1 MAATSADQ
9 DHHLKDPMTSGTHET
24 SPTPQGHGRAQ
35 TAQERPQRQAGAW
48 VETLRRSDVSR
59 LWTEL
64 QRLVVNHPLVRAS
77 YSAGLLVEEG
87 DRGSAYLDLTQEL
100 FVTLLSKSRF
110 QHYLDTEMTD
120 SEIECEVSQIELTNL
135 LTAELRKRHPESY
148 RLARRISTIIQS
160 SANFR
165 RFDPAGS
172 NGASHR
178 RLATQLYG
186 LSVWPVGKSTR
197 EMNELERRARLIP
210 VRRRDTRMV
219 GCAGDTQVIIGN
231 SDLEDLIVSVL
242 EACDSPVD
250 VRTLRGLVMSR
261 LPVMDIYLVPLVREG
276 GGDESRAFEPVDGRE
291 NPEQGLLRRETES
304 GHHVQV
310 ERLLE
315 GLSANVRGKARQYE
329 RMVAVLWYSY
339 LSPKRYTQLEVA
351 AMLGVSDS
359 LVSEY
364 RRRIERELR
373 ALSLADIAEA
383 RDFEVLLREHVSRL
397 MGGSPAAGS
406 NPSQTTSER
415 EADICDPVR

>member
-1 MAATSADQ
+1 MSTSTYTYPARV
-9 DHHLKDPMTSGTHET
+9 
-24 SPTPQGHGRAQ
+24 GH
-35 TAQERPQRQAGAW
+35 W
-48 VETLRRSDVSR
+48 VEALCCSDVSR

-110 QHYLDTEMTD
+110 QHYLDSEMTD
-120 SEIECEVSQIELTNL
+120 AEIECEVSQIELTNL

-165 RFDPAGS
+165 RFDATGS
-172 NGASHR
+172 NGVPPR

-186 LSVWPVGKSTR
+186 LSVWPFGKATR
-197 EMNELERRARLIP
+197 EMSSLEQRVQLIP

-219 GCAGDTQVIIGN
+219 GCTGDAQIIIGN

-242 EACDSPVD
+242 EACDSPVS
-250 VRTLRGLVMSR
+250 VRTLRSLVMSR
-261 LPVMDIYLVPLVREG
+261 LPVMDIYLVPIGDDDGEEG
-276 GGDESRAFEPVDGRE
+276 RAFEPVDGRE

-304 GHHVQV
+304 GCHGQV
-310 ERLLE
+310 DRFME
-315 GLSANVRGKARQYE
+315 GLSANVRGKAKQYD
-329 RMVAVLWYSY
+329 RMVAILWYCY
-339 LSPKRYTQLEVA
+339 LSPKRYTQLAVA

-359 LVSEY
+359 LISEY
-364 RRRIERELR
+364 RRRIEQQLR

-383 RDFEVLLREHVSRL
+383 RVFEGALREHVSHL
-397 MGGSPAAGS
+397 LDCSSPS
-406 NPSQTTSER
+406 TTLNPLQTV
-415 EADICDPVR
+415 A

>member
-9 DHHLKDPMTSGTHET
+9 DHHLKDSMTSGTQET
-24 SPTPQGHGRAQ
+24 SPTQHGHGRAQ
-35 TAQERPQRQAGAW
+35 TQERAPRHAGAW

-110 QHYLDTEMTD
+110 QHYLDSEMTD
-120 SEIECEVSQIELTNL
+120 AEIECEVSQIELTNL

-165 RFDPAGS
+165 RVDSGAGEDEP
-172 NGASHR
+172 HR
-178 RLATQLYG
+178 RLVDRVYG
-186 LSVWPVGKSTR
+186 LR
-197 EMNELERRARLIP
+197 EWRTDKQRRAQAELEERAHMIP
-210 VRRRDTRMV
+210 VRQRDTRMV
-219 GCAGDTQVIIGN
+219 GCTGDAQIIISN

-250 VRTLRGLVMSR
+250 VRSLRGFVISR
-261 LPVMDIYLVPLVREG
+261 LPVMDIYLVPIGRDD
-276 GGDESRAFEPVDGRE
+276 GDGESRAFEPVDECE

-304 GHHVQV
+304 LCHFQV
-310 ERLLE
+310 ERFME
-315 GLSANVRGKARQYE
+315 GLSANVRGKDRQYD
-329 RMVAVLWYSY
+329 RMVAILWYCY
-339 LSPKRYTQLEVA
+339 LSPKRYTQLAVA
-351 AMLGVSDS
+351 AKLGVSDS
-359 LVSEY
+359 LVLEY
-364 RRRIERELR
+364 RRRIEQELR
-373 ALSLADIAEA
+373 ALSLTEIAEA
-383 RDFEVLLREHVSRL
+383 RVFEEALREHVSHL
-397 MGGSPAAGS
+397 LECPSPSTNS
-406 NPSQTTSER
+406 NLLQTV
-415 EADICDPVR
+415 A

>member
-1 MAATSADQ
+1 MTRATE
-9 DHHLKDPMTSGTHET
+9 ET

-35 TAQERPQRQAGAW
+35 AHEARARHAGAW

-110 QHYLDTEMTD
+110 QHYLDSEMTD
-120 SEIECEVSQIELTNL
+120 AEIECEVSQIELTNL

-165 RFDPAGS
+165 RFDAAGS

-186 LSVWPVGKSTR
+186 LSVWPVGKATR
-197 EMNELERRARLIP
+197 EMNGLEQRVRLIP

-219 GCAGDTQVIIGN
+219 GCTGDAQIIISN

-242 EACDSPVD
+242 EACDSPID
-250 VRTLRGLVMSR
+250 VRTLRNLVMSR
-261 LPVMDIYLVPLVREG
+261 LPVVDIYLVPLGRADG
-276 GGDESRAFEPVDGRE
+276 DDESRAFEPVDGRE
-291 NPEQGLLRRETES
+291 NPEQRLLRRETES
-304 GHHVQV
+304 GCHAQV
-310 ERLLE
+310 DRFMES
-315 GLSANVRGKARQYE
+315 LSASVRGKARQYD
-329 RMVAVLWYSY
+329 RMVAILWYCY
-339 LSPKRYTQLEVA
+339 LSPKRHTQLAVA

-364 RRRIERELR
+364 RHRIERELR
-373 ALSLADIAEA
+373 ALRLAGVADA
-383 RDFEVLLREHVSRL
+383 RDFEAALSEHVSRL
-397 MGGSPAAGS
+397 LRRSSPVSS
-406 NPSQTTSER
+406 NPSQTAPER
-415 EADICDPVR
+415 VAETCDSAR